1 MTDITF
7 DPAIYGG
14 QSPTGNSYTP
24 MPIPEVR
31 GTVAPVTVQSEPETV
46 AYAESIS
53 KGSMSSL
60 IGEAALAAARRPTAT
75 AGESAKAAMGTWSTH
90 HVAEW
95 LSAPKFAPDADY
107 DTNAF
112 MKTLPFTPTEGEDKV
127 LRTASSWDEA
137 AYKLNILKEQRDLYS
152 AMGDN
157 PGVSLLVGALDPGFI
172 ALDIVSLG
180 AGRIAS
186 AVAGGARTGRMVA
199 GIGAGAGAY
208 ALGRIEQDQTGISD
222 AQVIGMALLN
232 GAASAVA
239 YRGGKMVPK
248 DPDFPADELLNT
260 VNRLNRTAEE
270 VAAKTVREEAE
281 AIPRSTRALHVSEDE
296 LVSNLPRGKRT
307 GNDLLD
313 IAAAD
318 PKFADLTRAIREV
331 SGEMAGDISVRT
343 GGKSHL
349 IDGDRAFYSLGDHT
363 IVVGKNVDAQTAL
376 HEVMHGLTSHKLEY
390 GLANPA
396 TTHGA
401 LVKKLDDIRVEAIAE
416 AKRKG
421 IADDYLTKYFT
432 DDLHEF
438 VAGLYS
444 RDNKFID
451 MLANMRQGNVTML
464 GRVVDAVR
472 KILGI
477 APSMNNQLARAMGV
491 TEDLIK
497 TGLDVE
503 LKEAKRTIMMAPK
516 GTPSQQAEQIINHES
531 RAAKVGS
538 AIEWSLS
545 KSLGKFG
552 DEAKRVA
559 RLLVDDP
566 VNMTGDSVVSQH
578 RAIRADFSAVQYRYN
593 DELLTALKEQGYGTL
608 KRITDSRGGLEAQ
621 SKIEKQVAMELLRR
635 DSYIGRGLPVPKD
648 ANLNPTIAK
657 LADIHGEA
665 TQLALREMKASGV
678 KGAEAV
684 GENAGYFT
692 RRWNIEKIEG
702 IEKRLIADGATEKAA
717 RAAVRDA
724 LASGMARR
732 NGWDEA
738 LAKDIASAVIDRTR
752 RKGYMEDNAMRGHV
766 GNEAAKEVRDILTG
780 AGMSGERLQRA
791 MDVLTGVVDEAGK
804 APTLKHRID
813 IDMDVPIKFKDG
825 NAFLS
830 DLIDTDLTR
839 QLDKYLDGSAANAAF
854 ARKGMATAS
863 DVDKLRT
870 GALKTIARESDRRE
884 FVELFDNTVAALRG
898 NPVGDRIPDAMR
910 KLQAVTQ
917 MVGLSS
923 SGLWQVTEYA
933 TAMSRFGIAKTTAMA
948 IKELPGFRSMLNS
961 VSKDKGQAEHLANI
975 LSRNSSQDIRMNPYI
990 RRMEDNFEV
999 PVSDTVL
1006 MSLQNAKQLVPYI
1019 NGMRY
1024 IHHHQARMVGN
1035 LVADAFHKAALGDK
1049 RAIATMEQYG
1059 LKSHTIQNIKA
1070 DILQHG
1076 LDTAKW
1082 SDKTWAEV
1090 RGPLN
1095 KMMDESV
1102 LRNRTGE
1109 IPAFA
1114 QFSSV
1119 GKFVF
1124 TFRSFVLGAHNKIL
1138 AGTLGREGAAG
1149 LGLLLMYQ
1157 YPLTFAATLANETM
1171 SGRTGQKSTKE
1182 VAGAAMSQMGAM
1194 GLFGDLAGIAFGNKQ
1209 QFGAPG
1215 LIPVDRVYKAG
1226 AALSSG
1232 QTGAA
1237 ASGLLDTVPIL
1248 SIIPFHKALTDIPK
1262 GE

>member
-14 QSPTGNSYTP
+14 QSPTGNSYKP

-31 GTVAPVTVQSEPETV
+31 GAVAPVTAQSEPETV

-60 IGEAALAAARRPTAT
+60 IGEAALSAARRPTAT
-75 AGESAKAAMGTWSTH
+75 TGESAKAAMGTWSTH

-137 AYKLNILKEQRDLYS
+137 AYKLNIIKEQRDLYS

-186 AVAGGARTGRMVA
+186 AVAGGARAGRMVA
-199 GIGAGAGAY
+199 GISAGAGAY

-232 GAASAVA
+232 GAASSLA
-239 YRGGKMVPK
+239 YRNGKMVPK
-248 DPDFPADELLNT
+248 DPDFPADDLMNT

-270 VAAKTVREEAE
+270 IAGKTVREEAE
-281 AIPRSTRALHVSEDE
+281 AIPRLRPVREAEE
-296 LVSNLPRGKRT
+296 GLVPNMPAGKRT

-331 SGEMAGDISVRT
+331 SGDMAGGIDVRVA
-343 GGKSHL
+343 GKSQL
-349 IDGDRAFYSLGDHT
+349 IDGERAFYSMGDHA
-363 IVVGKNVDAQTAL
+363 ILVPKNVDAQTAL
-376 HEVMHGLTSHKLEY
+376 HEVIHGLTSHKLEY

-401 LVKKLDDIRVEAIAE
+401 LVKKLDDLRSEVTAE
-416 AKRKG
+416 AKRIG
-421 IADDYLTKYFT
+421 VDQDYLTKYFT
-432 DDLHEF
+432 GNLHEF

-444 RDNKFID
+444 RDNKFVE
-451 MLANMRQGNVTML
+451 MLANMRQGNATML

-472 KILGI
+472 KLLGI
-477 APSMNNQLARAMGV
+477 APTMNNQLARAMGI

-503 LKEAKRTIMMAPK
+503 LKQAKRTIMMAPPK

-531 RAAKVGS
+531 RAAKVGN
-538 AIEWSLS
+538 ATEWSLS
-545 KSLGKFG
+545 KTLGKFN
-552 DEAKRVA
+552 DFTKKVA
-559 RLLVDDP
+559 RILVDSPTD
-566 VNMTGDSVVSQH
+566 MAGDSAVSQH
-578 RAIRADFSAVQYRYN
+578 RAIRADFSAVQYRFN
-593 DELLTALKEQGYGTL
+593 DELLTAMKEQGYGTL
-608 KRITDSRGGLEAQ
+608 KRITNSREGLEVQ

-635 DSYIGRGLPVPKD
+635 DSYLGRGLVVPKD

-657 LADIHGEA
+657 LADLHGEA

-678 KGAEAV
+678 KGAEEV

-724 LASGMARR
+724 LAAGMSRR
-732 NGWDEA
+732 NGWDKE
-738 LAKDIASAVIDRTR
+738 LARDIASAVIDRTR

-766 GNEAAKEVRDILTG
+766 GNEAAKEVRDILKGTG
-780 AGMSGERLQRA
+780 LSGERLQRA

-804 APTLKHRID
+804 SPTLKHRID

-830 DLIDTDLTR
+830 DLIDTDLAR
-839 QLDKYLDGSAANAAF
+839 QLDKYLDGAAANAAF

-870 GALKTIARESDRRE
+870 DALKSIARESDRRE
-884 FVELFDNTVAALRG
+884 FAELFDNTVAALRG

-948 IKELPGFRSMLNS
+948 IKELPGFRSLLNS

-999 PVSDTVL
+999 PTSDTVL

-1035 LVADAFHKAALGDK
+1035 LVADAFHKAAKGDK

-1182 VAGAAMSQMGAM
+1182 IAGAAMSQMGAM

>member
-14 QSPTGNSYTP
+14 QSPTGNTYTP
-24 MPIPEVR
+24 LPIPEVR
-31 GTVAPVTVQSEPETV
+31 GVAPVTAQSEPETV

-60 IGEAALAAARRPTAT
+60 IGEAALTAARRPTAT
-75 AGESAKAAMGTWSTH
+75 TGESAKAAMGTWSTH

-127 LRTASSWDEA
+127 LRTAGSWDEA
-137 AYKLNILKEQRDLYS
+137 AYKLNIIKEQRDLYS

-172 ALDIVSLG
+172 ALDILSLG

-186 AVAGGARTGRMVA
+186 AVAGGARAGRLVA

-208 ALGRIEQDQTGISD
+208 ALGRIEQDQVGISD

-248 DPDFPADELLNT
+248 DPDFPATDLMNT
-260 VNRLNRTAEE
+260 VNRLNQTAEDI
-270 VAAKTVREEAE
+270 ASKTVREEVE
-281 AIPRSTRALHVSEDE
+281 TIPRLVPKHVAEE
-296 LVSNLPRGKRT
+296 AMMPGIPTAGKRT

-313 IAAAD
+313 IAEKDA
-318 PKFADLTRAIREV
+318 KFGDLARAVREV
-331 SGEMAGDISVRT
+331 AGDMPGGINVRV
-343 GGKSHL
+343 GGKSQL
-349 IDGDRAFYSLGDHT
+349 IDGERAFYSLGDHT
-363 IVVGKNVDAQTAL
+363 IVVGKNVDPQTAL
-376 HEVMHGLTSHKLEY
+376 HEVMHGLTAHKIEY
-390 GLANPA
+390 GLANPT

-401 LVKKLDDIRVEAIAE
+401 LVKKLDNLRVDVLAE
-416 AKRKG
+416 AKRTG
-421 IADDYLTKYFT
+421 VDADYLAKYFT
-432 DDLHEF
+432 ENLHEF

-444 RDNKFID
+444 KDNKFVE
-451 MLANMRQGNVTML
+451 MLASMKQGNVTML

-472 KILGI
+472 KLLGV
-477 APSMNNQLARAMGV
+477 APAMNNQLARAMGI

-503 LKEAKRTIMMAPK
+503 LKQAKRTVMMAPPK
-516 GTPSQQAEQIINHES
+516 GTPSQQAQQIINHES
-531 RAAKVGS
+531 RASRVGNALS
-538 AIEWSLS
+538 WSLY
-545 KSLGKFG
+545 KSLSSFG
-552 DEAKRVA
+552 EEAKRVA
-559 RLLVDDP
+559 RILVDDP
-566 VNMTGDSVVSQH
+566 VDMAGDSVVSQH
-578 RAIRADFSAVQYRYN
+578 RAIRADFSAAQYRYN
-593 DELLTALKEQGYGTL
+593 DELLNALKQEGYGTF
-608 KRITDSRGGLEAQ
+608 KRIWDSRGGLEAQ
-621 SKIEKQVAMELLRR
+621 AKIEKQVAMELMRR
-635 DSYIGRGLPVPKD
+635 DSFISRGILVPKD
-648 ANLNPTIAK
+648 TNLNPAIAK
-657 LADIHGEA
+657 MADLHGEA

-678 KGAEAV
+678 KGAEEV

-702 IEKRLIADGATEKAA
+702 IEKRLIAEGATEKAA
-717 RAAVRDA
+717 RATVRDA
-724 LASGMARR
+724 LASGMSKR
-732 NGWDEA
+732 NGWDKE
-738 LAKDIASAVIDRTR
+738 LARDIASAVIDRTR

-766 GNEAAKEVRDILTG
+766 GNEAAKEVRDILKGTG
-780 AGMSGERLQRA
+780 LSGERLQRA

-804 APTLKHRID
+804 SPTLKHRID
-813 IDMDVPIKFKDG
+813 IDMDTSIKFKDG
-825 NAFLS
+825 NALLS

-839 QLDKYLDGSAANAAF
+839 QLDKYLDSSAANAAF
-854 ARKGMATAS
+854 ARKGMGTAS
-863 DVDKLRT
+863 DVDKMRT
-870 GALKTIARESDRRE
+870 DALKSIARESDRRE

-898 NPVGDRIPDAMR
+898 NPVGDRIPDFMR

-917 MVGLSS
+917 MVGLSA

-933 TAMSRFGIAKTTAMA
+933 TAMSRFGIMKTTGMA
-948 IKELPGFRSMLNS
+948 IKELPGFRSLLNS

-975 LSRNSSQDIRMNPYI
+975 LSRNSSQDIRMQPYI

-999 PVSDTVL
+999 PTSDTVL

-1024 IHHHQARMVGN
+1024 IHGHQANLVGN
-1035 LVADAFHKAALGDK
+1035 LVADSFHRAVRGDK
-1049 RAIATMEQYG
+1049 KYVAMMETYG
-1059 LKSHTIQNIKA
+1059 LKSHSIQNIKA

-1114 QFSSV
+1114 QFSAV

-1171 SGRTGQKSTKE
+1171 AGRTGQKSTQE
-1182 VAGAAMSQMGAM
+1182 IAGAAMSQMGAM
-1194 GLFGDLAGIAFGNKQ
+1194 GLFGDLAGVAFGNKQ